1 MEPVQFSG
9 YSGSLPDAY
18 TSTTNSPAYSFNG
31 SGAAMGETGDTAA
44 KAAAKKAGQARI
56 NNSLLGKRFGS
67 LSQRLSSNPS
77 TSRIMGAAK
86 DTWNFANTKLSQTD
100 IAKAGMKKA
109 GVEVYYKDVTGFAQT
124 VATKGE
130 GNFVSK
136 FVANG
141 LARTPFFVPLVVF
154 ATKLNNIKKGFENG
168 YKDGGIVG
176 SVKEGLKV
184 TAKSLTETVGATGG
198 VVAGAAAGAAI
209 VGSIGML
216 AGAAITLPLI
226 GIPITAIGIGALIG
240 GAILGWKGEE
250 LGNKIGIK
258 IFGKSKLEENGE
270 PPEDAAQGAKSVNI
284 FETGNAA

>member
-18 TSTTNSPAYSFNG
+18 TNSTNSPAYSFNG

-44 KAAAKKAGQARI
+44 KAAANKAAQARV
-56 NNSLLGKRFGS
+56 NNSLLGKRFNS
-67 LSQRLSSNPS
+67 LSQRLSTNPS

-109 GVEVYYKDVTGFAQT
+109 GVEVYFKDVTGFAKT

-184 TAKSLTETVGATGG
+184 TAKSLTETAGATGG

-226 GIPITAIGIGALIG
+226 GIPVTAIGIGALIG
-240 GAILGWKGEE
+240 GAILGIKGEE

-270 PPEDAAQGAKSVNI
+270 NSENAVQDSKSANI
-284 FETGNAA
+284 FETGNAV